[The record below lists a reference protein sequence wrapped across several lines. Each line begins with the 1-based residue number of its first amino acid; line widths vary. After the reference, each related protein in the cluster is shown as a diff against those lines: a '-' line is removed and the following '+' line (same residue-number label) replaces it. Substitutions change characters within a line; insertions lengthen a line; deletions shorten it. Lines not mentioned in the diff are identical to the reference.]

1 MQIWESD
8 LWPIATMY
16 LQNKSL
22 CDCQYRLYFY
32 RLYLFF
38 FSKRDKK
45 IDVYKNNKKIGSVGA
60 LGYKDYPTYIKQKG
74 LVYANKRRDLYKIRH
89 KNDIGS
95 GNGKLAYQLLWS

>member
-1 MQIWESD
+1 
-8 LWPIATMY
+8 MY
-16 LQNKSL
+16 EITERTKVNAR
-22 CDCQYRLYFY
+22 RLN
-32 RLYLFF
+32 L
-38 FSKRDKK
+38 SVKPSGERDKK

-89 KNDIGS
+89 KNDIGY

>member
-1 MQIWESD
+1 
-8 LWPIATMY
+8 MY
-16 LQNKSL
+16 EITERTKVNAR
-22 CDCQYRLYFY
+22 RLN
-32 RLYLFF
+32 L
-38 FSKRDKK
+38 SVKPSGERDKK

-95 GNGKLAYQLLWS
+95 GNGKLAFQLLWS

>member
-1 MQIWESD
+1 
-8 LWPIATMY
+8 MY
-16 LQNKSL
+16 EITERTKVNAR
-22 CDCQYRLYFY
+22 RLN
-32 RLYLFF
+32 L
-38 FSKRDKK
+38 SVKPSGERDKK